1 MNEILWLLTLVLS
14 FSSIILCYKYLGK
27 NGLFLW
33 IIVATIVSNIQ
44 TVKTI
49 ELFGL
54 ETALGTI
61 LYGSTFL
68 ATDILNYK
76 YGLKESRKTIIY
88 GFLSMTIM
96 TLFMIICL
104 L

>member
-1 MNEILWLLTLVLS
+1 MNEILWILTLVLS

-54 ETALGTI
+54 
-61 LYGSTFL
+61 
-68 ATDILNYK
+68 DIW
-76 YGLKESRKTIIY
+76 
-88 GFLSMTIM
+88 
-96 TLFMIICL
+96 
-104 L
+104 